1 MSPLH
6 APPPQ
11 PLPPPPHCSRERRKS
26 PIKIWDLSFLGTRY
40 TPDAAGA
47 RRGLGVRRGARA
59 GRPFYPQRRCIL
71 QMPMLV
77 PGSIAEPVPFPF
89 LLPLPAINR

>member
-11 PLPPPPHCSRERRKS
+11 PLPPPLTARGKK
-26 PIKIWDLSFLGTRY
+26 KITNQKWDLSFLGTRY

-47 RRGLGVRRGARA
+47 RRGLGVRRGPRA